1 MQGFTTGDGRRLSYA
16 DQGGDRG
23 AAPVLLCLAGLTRN
37 MDDFEP
43 VVDFAGARAR
53 VIRLDARGRGA
64 SEHDPD
70 FHNYN
75 IMREATDVV
84 ELLDHLALERVAILG
99 TSRGG
104 LLAMAL
110 AVSHRARLSAVML
123 NDIGPEIEPGGLEAI
138 MGYLGRAPRF
148 GTLAEAA
155 AGLPALMGCD
165 FPGVSNEAWRH
176 YARRLWREGTQ
187 GLELRYDPAL
197 RDAVEAQ
204 AAQSTTPPDL
214 WPMFA
219 ALDGLPL
226 ALLRGE
232 NSNLLSLKTAT
243 KMQALRP
250 DMIYSSVADRGHVP
264 FLDEPEAHDVL
275 TRFLDVLDG

>member
-1 MQGFTTGDGRRLSYA
+1 MKVFTTGDGRRLSYA
-16 DQGGDRG
+16 DQGRG
-23 AAPVLLCLAGLTRN
+23 PVLLCLAGLTRN

-43 VVDFAGARAR
+43 VVAFAGNRAR

-70 FHNYN
+70 HHNYN
-75 IMREATDVV
+75 IVRESMDVV
-84 ELLDHLALERVAILG
+84 ELLDHLGLDRVAILG

-104 LLAMAL
+104 LLAMVL
-110 AVSHRARLSAVML
+110 AVSHRARLSGVIL
-123 NDIGPEIEPGGLEAI
+123 NDIGPEIEPAGLATI
-138 MGYLGRAPRF
+138 MTYLGRAPRF
-148 GTLAEAA
+148 KSLEQAAE
-155 AGLPALMGCD
+155 GLPALMGRD
-165 FPGVSNEAWRH
+165 FPGVSREAWH
-176 YARRLWREGTQ
+176 CYARRLWRAGDR

-204 AAQSTTPPDL
+204 ASGAAPPDL

-219 ALDGLPL
+219 ALNGLPL
-226 ALLRGE
+226 ALMRGA
-232 NSNLLSLKTAT
+232 NSNILSLKTAA

-250 DMIYSSVADRGHVP
+250 DMIYRTVANRGHVP

>member
-1 MQGFTTGDGRRLSYA
+1 MKVFTTGDGRRLSYA
-16 DQGGDRG
+16 DQGTG
-23 AAPVLLCLAGLTRN
+23 PVLLCLAGLTRN

-43 VVDFAGARAR
+43 VVAFAGGRAR

-70 FHNYN
+70 YHNYN
-75 IMREATDVV
+75 IMREALDVV
-84 ELLDHLALERVAILG
+84 ELLDHLGLARAAILG

-104 LLAMAL
+104 LLAMML
-110 AVSHRARLSAVML
+110 AVSHPERLAGVML
-123 NDIGPEIEPGGLEAI
+123 NDIGPEIDSAGLDAI
-138 MGYLGRAPRF
+138 MNYLGRAPRF
-148 GTLAEAA
+148 RTLEGAA
-155 AGLPALMGCD
+155 AGLPALMGRD
-165 FPGVSNEAWRH
+165 FPGVSQDGWLH
-176 YARRLWREGTQ
+176 YARRLWREGDR

-197 RDAVEAQ
+197 RLAVETQ
-204 AAQSTTPPDL
+204 ASGAAPPDL
-214 WPMFA
+214 WPMFM
-219 ALDGLPL
+219 ALDGVPL

-232 NSNLLSLKTAT
+232 NSNFLSLKTAA

-250 DMIYSSVADRGHVP
+250 DMIYSTVANRGHVP